1 MMTKLNKPYYLAVF
15 FLAWLV
21 AIFLVPQ
28 SPNELVGYS
37 PFAFLGLIGA
47 IFANS
52 TGAGGGVVFIP
63 MFNQLG
69 FSPEQAVATSFGIQ
83 SFGMTAGAIT
93 WFLHYQQNKTDL
105 RLWQPFI
112 PITLTTTLFSI
123 VGIWFVYGLGQSIP
137 GSLNLAFSGF
147 SVILGIAIL
156 VTAYLSGRSR
166 EHSQLQW
173 FDLAAIVFI
182 GLFGGVITAW
192 LSVGVG
198 ELLATYLIL
207 RRFDIT
213 MAIASAVIVS
223 ALTVWSAAPQHM
235 LIQPQIYWQV
245 VIFAGPAAVVG
256 GIFAK
261 TLVTWLS
268 ARKLKLFF
276 GTWVL
281 IMGLSGVTELFI
293 ATN

>member
-1 MMTKLNKPYYLAVF
+1 MLPKTNKLYYLGLF
-15 FLAWLV
+15 FLAWIIALV
-21 AIFLVPQ
+21 LVPL
-28 SPNELVGYS
+28 SFDELSGYFS
-37 PFAFLGLIGA
+37 FAFLGLIGA

-69 FSPEQAVATSFGIQ
+69 FTPDQAVATSFGIQ

-93 WFLHYQQNKTDL
+93 WFIHYRKHTFDL
-105 RLWQPFI
+105 NLWSPFI
-112 PITLTTTLFSI
+112 PIIMITSLFSI
-123 VGIWFVYGLGQSIP
+123 TGIWLIYGLGQGIP
-137 GSLNLAFSGF
+137 GSLNLVFSIFSVVLGLAILLTVYFSGR
-147 SVILGIAIL
+147 AK
-156 VTAYLSGRSR
+156 
-166 EHSQLQW
+166 EHSRLSW
-173 FDLAAIVFI
+173 YDIVVIVGI

-223 ALTVWSAAPQHM
+223 AITVWFAIPQHTFVN
-235 LIQPQIYWQV
+235 PVIYWQV
-245 VIFAGPAAVVG
+245 VIFAGPAAVIG
-256 GIFAK
+256 GIFAR

-268 ARKLKLFF
+268 ARKLKIFF
-276 GTWVL
+276 GCWVL
-281 IMGLSGVTELFI
+281 IMGLSGVIEI
-293 ATN
+293 II